1 MVKIHQRYIENAI
14 RIRKE
19 FLLVMSDILDKE
31 TEISNHKKRISELMT
46 INEKYIV
53 NNSKKSIENI
63 KKDIQND
70 LNDIESNIIKIN
82 SKLLPILEKL
92 EKLKKESKELYL
104 AIKDK
109 YPNLSEQEIQNQ
121 IFEKLPE

>member
-19 FLLVMSDILDKE
+19 FLSVMIDILDKE
-31 TEISNHKKRISELMT
+31 TEITTHKNRISDLMST
-46 INEKYIV
+46 NKKYI
-53 NNSKKSIENI
+53 NDNSKSPIEKI

-82 SKLLPILEKL
+82 NKLLPVLEKL

-109 YPNLSEQEIQNQ
+109 YPNLSEQEIQEQ

>member
-19 FLLVMSDILDKE
+19 FLSVMIDILDKE
-31 TEISNHKKRISELMT
+31 TEITTHKNRISDLMST
-46 INEKYIV
+46 NKKYI
-53 NNSKKSIENI
+53 NDNSKSPIEKI

-82 SKLLPILEKL
+82 NKLLPVLEKL

-109 YPNLSEQEIQNQ
+109 YPNLSEQEIQKQ

>member
-1 MVKIHQRYIENAI
+1 MIKIHQRYIDNAI

-19 FLLVMSDILDKE
+19 FLLVMTDILEKE
-31 TEISNHKKRISELMT
+31 TEIVTHKNRINELMSS
-46 INEKYIV
+46 NEKYI
-53 NNSKKSIENI
+53 NDNSKSPIEKI
-63 KKDIQND
+63 KKNIQND

-82 SKLLPILEKL
+82 NKLLPVLEKL
-92 EKLKKESKELYL
+92 EKLKKDSKELYS

>member
-19 FLLVMSDILDKE
+19 FLSVMIDILDKE
-31 TEISNHKKRISELMT
+31 TEITIHKNRISDLMS
-46 INEKYIV
+46 INEKYI
-53 NNSKKSIENI
+53 NDNSKSPIEKI
-63 KKDIQND
+63 KKNIQND

-82 SKLLPILEKL
+82 NKLLPVLEKL
-92 EKLKKESKELYL
+92 EKLKKDSKELYS

>member
-1 MVKIHQRYIENAI
+1 MIKIHQRYIENAI

-19 FLLVMSDILDKE
+19 FLSVMIDILDKE
-31 TEISNHKKRISELMT
+31 TEITIHKNRISDLMS
-46 INEKYIV
+46 INEKYI
-53 NNSKKSIENI
+53 NDNSKSPIEKI
-63 KKDIQND
+63 KKNIQND

-82 SKLLPILEKL
+82 NKLLPVLEKL
-92 EKLKKESKELYL
+92 EKLKKDSKELYS